1 MGDPIPPIL
10 GFPSGLEVKNPPA
23 KQGTG
28 VGSLGWENPLGEE
41 MATRSSMLA
50 WVIPWIEEPGGLE
63 SMGSQRVRHDLATQE
78 QQTTNSTHRPLHVVS
93 KTWLLLL
100 LLLSSWK
107 REPWG

>member
-41 MATRSSMLA
+41 MATHSRMLA

-63 SMGSQRVRHDLATQE
+63 SMGSQSQTRLSNSR
-78 QQTTNSTHRPLHVVS
+78 TTNNKFSPQAPARCV
-93 KTWLLLL
+93 
-100 LLLSSWK
+100 
-107 REPWG
+107 